1 MGKNILTATIEIKGI
16 RPLLWHV
23 FGPDSLPLEKQE
35 RTGVAG
41 HDPEEWRKTHAATKG
56 GQLYLPGSYFFGT
69 YIAGAKFIKK
79 GKGSI
84 QSMVSATLQVLD
96 DKVLINRHLPEDI
109 HEKPHKYYNAD
120 EELVYI
126 DVRSVRNPSTKAR
139 NIRYRVATC
148 PGWECRFS
156 IMFDKTVVSR
166 QEMHSAI
173 IDAGKLSGIGDGRS
187 VGYGRFEVLSFEIQE
202 EDNAE
207 EKTS

>member
-35 RTGVAG
+35 KTGVAG
-41 HDPEEWRKTHAATKG
+41 HNPDEWKKTFTATKE

-69 YIAGAKFIKK
+69 YIAGAKFTKK

-96 DKVLINRHLPEDI
+96 DKVLVNRRLPSDI
-109 HEKPHKYYNAD
+109 YEVPQKYYNAD
-120 EELVYI
+120 DELVYI

-139 NIRYRVATC
+139 NIRYRIATC
-148 PGWECRFS
+148 PGWECKFS
-156 IMFDKTVVSR
+156 VIFDKTVVSR
-166 QEMHSAI
+166 AEMQAAI
-173 IDAGKLSGIGDGRS
+173 IDAGKLCGIGDGRS
-187 VGYGRFEVLSFEIQE
+187 VGYGRFEVVSFEVT
-202 EDNAE
+202 EDAE
-207 EKTS
+207 KATS